1 MSEKDFYG
9 GMIILDGETVVA
21 ELSCDASTLGLAY
34 FNTLNDL
41 YEKIPSGT
49 FFEVEV

>member
-1 MSEKDFYG
+1 MSEKELHG
-9 GMIILDGETVVA
+9 GIIILDGETVVV
-21 ELSCDASTLGLAY
+21 ELPCDASTLGLAY

-49 FFEVEV
+49 FFEVGD